1 MPIVFTL
8 QQTLK
13 KHDITQR
20 QLAELSDIRPN
31 TISQLYNGSTK
42 RVNIDMLERI
52 IPALSELT
60 GEEIDLS
67 DIFTYTK

>member
-13 KHDITQR
+13 KYDITQR
-20 QLAELSDIRPN
+20 QLAELSETRPS
-31 TISQLYNGSTK
+31 TISQIYNGTTK

>member
-13 KHDITQR
+13 KYDITQR
-20 QLAELSDIRPN
+20 QLAELSETRPS
-31 TISQLYNGSTK
+31 TISQIYNGTTK

-60 GEEIDLS
+60 GEEINLS